1 MIECPHCGAANKPE
15 SRFCGECGQPLGTP
29 KGITCPM
36 CDTPHP
42 AGITECTQCGA
53 RLLPLGVS
61 PSEVPLEPLRP
72 AGQSAPSREE
82 EGAVVE
88 ESDRGEGEIGE
99 DIGVAEKV
107 GDGTEPPWLRKLEAT
122 PVGRLAEED
131 AGAEKLERG
140 ELPDWLKPPPGFD
153 EMLTE
158 AALIA
163 DEEGVA
169 AAQIPPWLEA
179 LRPEPEE
186 GVEEPAQAADP
197 TEVAGLLKGIRGSL
211 GIEPILAISRRSVPV
226 EPVAPSTA
234 AQERA
239 ELFGA
244 VVREPARPGVM
255 IAQRRRVET
264 LAASSAR
271 WMMYLILAA
280 AAVVPILLG
289 STWSETNM
297 PVTSGTTAMYE
308 AIEGLPQ
315 GAVVLV
321 SHDYDPGLAGEMIP
335 QARVVLDHLLE
346 RGAQVISVSLT
357 PEGARLSRR
366 VLDEVGASHGYAEG
380 EGYQTLGY
388 VVGVEAGPRAVV
400 EALATAGWSD
410 LVGGAED
417 IALIVEFA
425 GAPEY
430 LRLWLEQVQGPYGI
444 PMVAGVS
451 ATADPFARPYYRN
464 EASRQLL
471 GLMTG
476 LVGAAEYERL
486 SGEAGPALAGMD
498 SQSVVHVAIVLLIL
512 AGNVAYFGGRL
523 RGR

>member
-1 MIECPHCGAANKPE
+1 
-15 SRFCGECGQPLGTP
+15 
-29 KGITCPM
+29 M

-42 AGITECTQCGA
+42 PGITECTQCGA
-53 RLLPLGVS
+53 RLLPPGVS
-61 PSEVPLEPLRP
+61 PSEVPLEPLRS
-72 AGQSAPSREE
+72 AAESAPSRED

-88 ESDRGEGEIGE
+88 ESDLGEVEIGE
-99 DIGVAEKV
+99 DVGVAESV
-107 GDGTEPPWLRKLEAT
+107 GDGTVPPWLRKLEAT

-131 AGAEKLERG
+131 IGAEKLERG
-140 ELPDWLKPPPGFD
+140 ELPDWLELPPDFD

-158 AALIA
+158 AALVT
-163 DEEGVA
+163 EERVA
-169 AAQIPPWLEA
+169 PAEIPPWLEA

-186 GVEEPAQAADP
+186 GMEEPAQAAGP
-197 TEVAGLLKGIRGSL
+197 TEVAGLLKGIRGTL
-211 GIEPILAISRRSVPV
+211 GIEPILAIPRRSVPV
-226 EPVAPSTA
+226 EPVARSTA
-234 AQERA
+234 ARERA

-244 VVREPARPGVM
+244 VVREPARPGVT
-255 IAQRRRVET
+255 IARRRRVET

-271 WMMYLILAA
+271 WMMYLIIAA
-280 AAVVPILLG
+280 AAAVPILLG
-289 STWSETNM
+289 STWSEANM
-297 PVTSGTTAMYE
+297 TVTGGTTAMYE

-321 SHDYDPGLAGEMIP
+321 SHDYDPGVAGEMIP
-335 QARVVLDHLLE
+335 QARVVLNHLLE

-366 VLDEVGASHGYAEG
+366 VLDEVAVSQGYAEG
-380 EGYQTLGY
+380 EGYQNMGY

-400 EALATAGWSD
+400 EALSTAGWSD

-417 IALIVEFA
+417 ISLMVEFA

-486 SGEAGPALAGMD
+486 SGEAGPALASMD
-498 SQSVVHVAIVLLIL
+498 SQSLVHIAIVLLIL
-512 AGNVAYFGGRL
+512 VGNVAYFGGRL
-523 RGR
+523 RGRKGG